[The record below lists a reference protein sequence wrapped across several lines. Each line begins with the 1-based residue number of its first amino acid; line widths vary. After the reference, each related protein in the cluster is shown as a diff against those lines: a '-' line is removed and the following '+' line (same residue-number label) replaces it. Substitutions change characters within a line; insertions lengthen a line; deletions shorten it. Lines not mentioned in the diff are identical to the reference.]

1 MKSYISM
8 MILRY
13 ESVIFGAAVHP
24 PQIQPQKIGLLNN
37 KYILKIAVTYTH
49 TMVNKNL
56 LVVS

>member
-1 MKSYISM
+1 MI
-8 MILRY
+8 ILRY

>member
-1 MKSYISM
+1 M